1 VPDPAL
7 APAPS
12 LPDDLVVAVDGP
24 SGSGKSSAAQ
34 GVARRLG
41 LRYLDTGATY
51 RALTWWVLERGI
63 DPADIRAVAAA
74 GADAVITVGT
84 DPDGASVL
92 VDGHDV
98 ARAIRGPEVTT
109 AVSPVSAVPQVRTQ
123 LVALQRQLIGRGGIV
138 VEGRDIGTVVAP
150 HAAVKVF
157 LTASPA
163 ARAQRRAAEL
173 MASTLDAGVSTDAT
187 LRDLERRDRYD
198 SSRATAPLLRA
209 EDAVELDA
217 TDLGLD
223 EVIEQIVNLVRSR
236 VGQARP

>member
-1 VPDPAL
+1 MPDPAL
-7 APAPS
+7 APDPV

-51 RALTWWVLERGI
+51 RALTWWVLEHGI
-63 DPADIRAVAAA
+63 NPADVRAVAAA
-74 GADAVITVGT
+74 GTEAMITVGT
-84 DPDGASVL
+84 DPDVPSVL

-123 LVALQRQLIGRGGIV
+123 LVALQRQLIGAGGIV

-150 HAAVKVF
+150 QAVVKVF

-173 MASTLDAGVSTDAT
+173 KASTLGAGVSTDAT

-198 SSRATAPLLRA
+198 SSRVTAPLVRA
-209 EDAVELDA
+209 EDAVEIDASDLSLDQ
-217 TDLGLD
+217 
-223 EVIEQIVNLVRSR
+223 VIDKIVDLVRSR